1 MSQLLTGSATRTA
14 VRHWPRVAGLLAL
27 ALGLGALVGVLWWL
41 AVDLPGYRVDS
52 GGRASTS
59 ERGLAGFIGGDAWFA
74 LLGFF
79 AGLLIGWLA
88 WAWLNRLG
96 WPVVLVAAVA
106 AEAAALVCWLVG
118 YHLGPTDFTAR
129 LAAAPPG
136 QLVEIELT
144 LRAKASLLVWPF
156 AATVPVLLASSLGP
170 DEEQPR
176 PLVAAP
182 WLRSLWSRLSRRP
195 APPEPPSP

>member
-1 MSQLLTGSATRTA
+1 MSHLLTRSATRSP
-14 VRHWPRVAGLLAL
+14 VRFGRRVVALLAL

-41 AVDLPGYRVDS
+41 VVDLPGYLVDS

-59 ERGLAGFIGGDAWFA
+59 ERGLADFIAGDAWFA

-79 AGLLIGWLA
+79 AGLLIGCLA
-88 WAWLNRLG
+88 WARLNQLG
-96 WPVVLVAAVA
+96 WPVVLVAAMA
-106 AEAAALVCWLVG
+106 AAAAALVCWLVG
-118 YHLGPTDFTAR
+118 YQLGPTDFTAR

-156 AATVPVLLASSLGP
+156 AATVPVLLASSLGH
-170 DEEQPR
+170 DDEQPR

-182 WLRSLWSRLSRRP
+182 WLRSLWGRLRRRPSPP
-195 APPEPPSP
+195 APPSP